1 VSGRRRLRTSGW
13 LASAALLAAL
23 SAPTR
28 AAAATDAV
36 VQTEIASNGTVT
48 SELSYVIRTRKS
60 GRFEF
65 DEYTNL
71 RVKITRA
78 GQVLY
83 NEPVGDPCRQFCT
96 PTETAL
102 TRHHIASA
110 I

>member
-1 VSGRRRLRTSGW
+1 
-13 LASAALLAAL
+13 
-23 SAPTR
+23 
-28 AAAATDAV
+28 V

-102 TRHHIASA
+102 TRHHIALRDLNADGEPEA
-110 I
+110 IVSLFTGGATTAVTT